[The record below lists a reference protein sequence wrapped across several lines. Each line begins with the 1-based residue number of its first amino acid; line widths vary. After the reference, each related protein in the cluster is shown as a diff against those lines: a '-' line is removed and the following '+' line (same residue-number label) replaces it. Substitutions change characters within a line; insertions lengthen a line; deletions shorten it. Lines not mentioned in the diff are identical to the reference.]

1 MDKNEQVVK
10 KVAPTEVVKATPSAA
25 PTQNRDQRRPSRDGK
40 SGDRGPRRDREKQF
54 QEKVI
59 AINRVSKTV
68 KGGRRLRF
76 SALVALGDGK
86 GLVGFGNGKANEVPD
101 AIKKAMEDAKKNMV
115 RLSILEGNTIPHE
128 IIGKYGACSVFLKPA
143 NEGTGIVAGGPVRAI
158 MELAGIKNIYSKV
171 YGSRTS
177 INMVR
182 ATMDG
187 ILHLKSPSKIAAL
200 RGKSIKDIK

>member
-1 MDKNEQVVK
+1 MEINEKVVEK
-10 KVAPTEVVKATPSAA
+10 TVATTEVVKQNPA
-25 PTQNRDQRRPSRDGK
+25 PNRGDRRPRSDRGE
-40 SGDRGPRRDREKQF
+40 RGPRRDREKQF

-59 AINRVSKTV
+59 SINRVSKTV

-101 AIKKAMEDAKKNMV
+101 AIKKAMEDARKNIV
-115 RLSILEGNTIPHE
+115 RLPLFEGDTIPHQ
-128 IIGKYGACSVFLKPA
+128 ITGKYGACSVFLKPA
-143 NEGTGIVAGGPVRAI
+143 NPGTGIVAGGPVRTI

-187 ILHLKSPSKIAAL
+187 INHLKTPGKIAAL
-200 RGKSIKDIK
+200 RGKSLKDIV